1 MESDPKR
8 TTGAACPKWATEAMA
23 DCVVATITL
32 FIGIA
37 MMVDSDRIGAGW
49 GDGHLQS
56 GYFPFRLGAIISIVS
71 LAILL
76 NIFFGKAR
84 DNKPFV
90 GHDQFKLVMAV
101 FMPTLIYILATQLVG
116 IYVASAIFIAGF
128 MRVGGN
134 HGWLKMITVSAGTSA
149 TLFLLFE
156 IVFLIP
162 LPKGPLEAMLGY

>member
-8 TTGAACPKWATEAMA
+8 TSGATCPKWGTGAMA

-37 MMVDSDRIGAGW
+37 MMLDSNRIGAGW

-76 NIFFGKAR
+76 NVLLRKTK
-84 DNKPFV
+84 DKKPFV
-90 GHDQFKLVMAV
+90 RRDQFKLVMAV
-101 FMPTLIYILATQLVG
+101 LIPTLLYILATQFIG
-116 IYVASAIFIAGF
+116 IYVASAIFIAAF
-128 MRVGGN
+128 MRVGGK
-134 HGWLKMITVSAGTSA
+134 HGWLKMIIVSTATSA

-156 IVFLIP
+156 VVFLIP
-162 LPKGPLEAMLGY
+162 LPKGPLEALLGY